1 MTPLINPHPNNL
13 DPKPTP
19 SKYVESVLVNS
30 NTQLS
35 WERFC
40 FTDIPTKDKDVNMSS
55 DEDEEVEEGLSLGG
69 LPPRPPRPR
78 QKTLLG
84 KLTIGRRKSTGQE
97 FLHSK
102 HLPTESPAIADPVP
116 QQSTRVSR
124 SQSNANVHGF
134 KLQWADALIC
144 Q

>member
-1 MTPLINPHPNNL
+1 M
-13 DPKPTP
+13 
-19 SKYVESVLVNS
+19 
-30 NTQLS
+30 
-35 WERFC
+35 
-40 FTDIPTKDKDVNMSS
+40 NMSS
-55 DEDEEVEEGLSLGG
+55 DEDEEAFEEGLSLGG

-78 QKTLLG
+78 QKTFFG
-84 KLTIGRRKSTGQE
+84 KLIIGRRKSTGTGQE

-102 HLPTESPAIADPVP
+102 HLLPSESPAISDPVP

>member
-1 MTPLINPHPNNL
+1 
-13 DPKPTP
+13 
-19 SKYVESVLVNS
+19 
-30 NTQLS
+30 
-35 WERFC
+35 
-40 FTDIPTKDKDVNMSS
+40 MSS
-55 DEDEEVEEGLSLGG
+55 DEDEETFEEGLSLGG

-78 QKTLLG
+78 QKTFLG

-102 HLPTESPAIADPVP
+102 HLPSLPSESPANATANAVSVP

-134 KLQWADALIC
+134 KVQWADALIC